1 MRNILFVILGMLYS
15 ISHYGQ
21 GPRPEQDEFGKWGL
35 VSEDGISLTEHIY
48 DKMQKAGPYFLVESW
63 YYWGALDKEGQ
74 EIIPPKYSEIRIS
87 GPDMFIVKYLLT
99 YGVLDQHGQV
109 VIEPGLEAI
118 DHIRSDGAILAKRD
132 GQWSY
137 FLHNQRLIDEPIF
150 ERYARVP
157 RFSPCLSCSLKEA
170 DQKAQKDMLTYI
182 YTHIKYPGDAR
193 ENGIEG
199 TVVVSFI
206 VNKSGQIRE
215 PEVIYTLSDDCDE
228 EALRV
233 ILSMPNWV
241 PGEIDGKPVNCRFK
255 LPIKYKLQ

>member
-1 MRNILFVILGMLYS
+1 
-15 ISHYGQ
+15 
-21 GPRPEQDEFGKWGL
+21 
-35 VSEDGISLTEHIY
+35 
-48 DKMQKAGPYFLVESW
+48 MQVAGPYFLVESW
-63 YYWGALDKEGQ
+63 FSWGVLDQEGQ
-74 EIIPPKYSEIRIS
+74 EIVKPKYSEIRVS

-109 VIEPGLEAI
+109 VMETESEAI
-118 DHIRSDGAILAKRD
+118 DHIRSDGAILAKQE

-137 FLHNQRLIDEPIF
+137 FLDNQRLVDEPIF
-150 ERYARVP
+150 EQYARMP
-157 RFSPCLSCSLKEA
+157 MFSSCPSCSRE
-170 DQKAQKDMLTYI
+170 KAEHKATMDMLTYI

-206 VNKSGQIRE
+206 VNKSGQISE
-215 PEVIYTLSDDCDE
+215 PEVVYSLSDDCDE

-241 PGEIDGKPVNCRFK
+241 PGEIDGKPVSCRFK